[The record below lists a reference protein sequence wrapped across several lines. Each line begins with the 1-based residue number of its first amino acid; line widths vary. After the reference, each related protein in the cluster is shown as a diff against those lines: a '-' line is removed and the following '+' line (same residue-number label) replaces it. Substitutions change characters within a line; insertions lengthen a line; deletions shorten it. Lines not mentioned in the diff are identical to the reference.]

1 MSLYGQFSNEKVFRE
16 KFVKPLL
23 NKLGF
28 FLVTDYHGRREFGK
42 DFVFLELHRFG
53 LRHCGAQVKNEKTIG
68 LGKTVDDLLTDI
80 EQAFANPFKLP
91 DYHQE
96 SYISEFYIFNSGSI
110 THEAKDDLISR
121 LRKKNYGNNIY
132 LLDGDRLDSL
142 NKWAT
147 YQNDQNIRQRLSGL
161 TNTLFINIK
170 IWESM
175 KIEIEK
181 GSFRE
186 ARGVF
191 LFGIESFLSSPIFPE
206 HISENDLMQLWQ
218 TARIVNA
225 INNRYLMGT
234 KVSEEIKKQDIKNAI
249 QLIDRSIS
257 YARKLIVDIKNVTF
271 KLKPL

>member
-1 MSLYGQFSNEKVFRE
+1 MTLYGQFSNEALFRE

-53 LRHCGAQVKNEKTIG
+53 LRHCGAQVKNKKTIG
-68 LGKTVDDLLTDI
+68 LGRTVDELLIDI
-80 EQAFANPFKLP
+80 EQAFSNPFKLP
-91 DYHQE
+91 DYNQE
-96 SYISEFYIFNSGSI
+96 SYISDFYIFNSGGI
-110 THEAKDDLISR
+110 TPEAKDDLISR

-147 YQNDQNIRQRLSGL
+147 YQNDKNIRQRLSGL
-161 TNTLFINIK
+161 KNQLFINIK

-175 KIEIEK
+175 KREIEK

-186 ARGVF
+186 ARGAF

-206 HISENDLMQLWQ
+206 RISQNDLMQLWQ
-218 TARIVNA
+218 NARIVDA
-225 INNRYLMGT
+225 ICNRYLVGT
-234 KVSEEIKKQDIKNAI
+234 KVNEEIKKQDIKSAI
-249 QLIDRSIS
+249 ELIDKLIS
-257 YARKLIVDIKNVTF
+257 YARKLFVDIENVTSE
-271 KLKPL
+271 LKPL